1 MLPRG
6 AGSVKGCPMKFG
18 SFYQESFL
26 TMIKG
31 LTIWIIRTS
40 VSMRIQYIIYEN

>member
-1 MLPRG
+1 
-6 AGSVKGCPMKFG
+6 MKIG

-26 TMIKG
+26 TMTKG
-31 LTIWIIRTS
+31 LTNWIMRTS